1 MEIKV
6 TQEKQ
11 LAIVAITGS
20 VDSLTSGEVTR
31 SLSQQIEAGKKRVI
45 VDLSQ
50 VDFLGSAGLRVI
62 LAGLKESR
70 QQGGDLSLA
79 GAQPGV
85 EKILKM
91 SGFTNILK
99 AYATVKEAIADFGA

>member
-1 MEIKV
+1 MEINIRL
-6 TQEKQ
+6 EKQ

-20 VDSLTSGEVTR
+20 VDALTSGEVTNF
-31 SLSQQIEAGKKRVI
+31 LSQQIEEGKKRVI

-50 VDFLGSAGLRVI
+50 VDFMSSAGLRAI
-62 LAGLKESR
+62 LTALKASR

-85 EKILKM
+85 ERILKM
-91 SGFTNILK
+91 AGFTNILK
-99 AYATVKEAIADFGA
+99 AYVTVKEAIADFGA

>member
-6 TQEKQ
+6 RQEKQ

-20 VDSLTSGEVTR
+20 VDTLTSGEVT
-31 SLSQQIEAGKKRVI
+31 SFLSQQIEDGKKRLI

-50 VDFLGSAGLRVI
+50 VDFMSSAGLRAI
-62 LAGLKESR
+62 LVALKESR

-85 EKILKM
+85 ERILKM
-91 SGFTNILK
+91 AGFTNILK
-99 AYATVKEAIADFGA
+99 AYVTVKEAIADFGA